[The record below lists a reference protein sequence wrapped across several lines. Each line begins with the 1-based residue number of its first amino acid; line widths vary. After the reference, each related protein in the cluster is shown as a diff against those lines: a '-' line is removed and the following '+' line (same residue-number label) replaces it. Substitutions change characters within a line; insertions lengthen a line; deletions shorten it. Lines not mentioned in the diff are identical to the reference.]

1 MSKILKKSVLV
12 FLALTI
18 AITPAIS
25 VAKGKVFSIKKGQTA
40 PFEGTLFDL
49 QASADITVRL
59 ENHKAQC
66 DLKLQR
72 EKEVC
77 ENASNYKLNLKIAEY
92 EALKQRH
99 DDILGIKNEQINFL
113 QKKAMRDVP
122 WYENNKLWFAVGVAA
137 GFAISLGSAYAWG
150 QVSR

>member
-18 AITPAIS
+18 AITTAIS

-72 EKEVC
+72 EKEELDTIC
-77 ENASNYKLNLKIAEY
+77 EEPKEESSSNLKQLVDGYSQISQK
-92 EALKQRH
+92 LKRAVSVH
-99 DDILGIKNEQINFL
+99 S
-113 QKKAMRDVP
+113 RWP
-122 WYENNKLWFAVGVAA
+122 WSTG
-137 GFAISLGSAYAWG
+137 
-150 QVSR
+150 